1 VQRTRGFT
9 GKRLTRFER
18 KTGSFV
24 ADKLKK
30 EKMKKTNQRQSSVAT
45 SFLRITFAF
54 IIAIIM
60 LANVP
65 SWAQDKQSNLIITT
79 LFDNNSSNKEM
90 KTGWGY
96 SCLIQGT
103 EKTILF
109 DVGSNDAIKNMDKLK
124 IDPASIDVLVIS
136 HDHPDHTGGMH
147 FFSERN
153 SKAATFFV
161 PSASVKICENVF
173 TTGAM
178 GTDIKENALI
188 IKTAKG
194 LVVITGCAHPGIVE
208 IVQKAKQMFPKEE
221 IYLVMGGF
229 HLFTRDQS
237 SIKNIVSELK
247 KENVRK
253 VAPSHCTGDYAESQF
268 KEMFGADYISGD
280 VGKPIIVEGA
290 FIKPAK

>member
-1 VQRTRGFT
+1 
-9 GKRLTRFER
+9 
-18 KTGSFV
+18 
-24 ADKLKK
+24 
-30 EKMKKTNQRQSSVAT
+30 MKKTDQRQSSAVT
-45 SFLRITFAF
+45 LFIIIVFAF
-54 IIAIIM
+54 IVIPVISGQA
-60 LANVP
+60 P
-65 SWAQDKQSNLIITT
+65 SWAQDKQTNLIITT
-79 LFDNNSSNKEM
+79 LFDNNSSNKDM

-109 DVGSNDAIKNMDKLK
+109 DVGSSDAIKNMDKLK
-124 IDPASIDVLVIS
+124 INPASIDVLVIS

-147 FFSERN
+147 TFAERN
-153 SKAATFFV
+153 GKAATFFV
-161 PSASVKICENVF
+161 PGKPVKICENVH

-208 IVQKAKQMFPKEE
+208 IVQKAKQMFPKDE

-229 HLFTRDQS
+229 HLIDKDQA

-253 VAPSHCTGDYAESQF
+253 IAPSHCTGDYAEAQF
-268 KEMFGADYISGD
+268 KEVFGADYIPGN
-280 VGKPIIVEGA
+280 VGKPIIIEGA
-290 FIKPAK
+290 FIKQAK